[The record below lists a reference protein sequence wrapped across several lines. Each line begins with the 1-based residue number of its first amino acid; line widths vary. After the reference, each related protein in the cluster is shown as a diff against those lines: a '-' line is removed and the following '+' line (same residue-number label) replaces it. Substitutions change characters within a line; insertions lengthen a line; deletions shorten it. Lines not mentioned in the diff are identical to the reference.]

1 MHVVIATD
9 GSRESLEA
17 ARRFRSF
24 ADPEKVTGITVVAVI
39 RPLASVAFANEL
51 GPAAKRSA
59 GAEALSFREA
69 AKAAVTTIADDLR
82 DWGPKVRTK
91 VRSGS
96 PASEIIKEVEQTD
109 AGLVVVSAG
118 GRGLTDTVLVGSTA
132 QRVQHYAPCPV
143 LVVRGQAR
151 KHKR

>member
-1 MHVVIATD
+1 M
-9 GSRESLEA
+9 
-17 ARRFRSF
+17 
-24 ADPEKVTGITVVAVI
+24 I

-51 GPAAKRSA
+51 GPAAKKSA

-82 DWGPKVRTK
+82 DWGPRVKTK

-96 PASEIIKEVEQTD
+96 PASEIIKEAEQTD